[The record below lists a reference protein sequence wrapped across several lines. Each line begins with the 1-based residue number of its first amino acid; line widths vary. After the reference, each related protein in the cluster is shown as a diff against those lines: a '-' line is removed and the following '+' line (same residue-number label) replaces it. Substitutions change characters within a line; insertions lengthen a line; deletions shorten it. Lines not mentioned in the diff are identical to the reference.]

1 MMGCSGRS
9 HGDRDADTNTTQG
22 WHIHGHARVQVCKS
36 LTLIDKYYTHML
48 NTHTHTQIAVY
59 PSRVWFSA
67 WCIAATF
74 FPDTLLF
81 QFGLWSEG
89 GLVAARC
96 NLPWEKKTLIYCST
110 FLLLLWFLTVHFT
123 QPGSTL
129 IAQKKYFLKKQKIE
143 LPLWPWC
150 NFPWVIIVPD
160 LELFHRMKLWFFPGL
175 SFYTNS
181 INKQAA
187 SLPKNNL
194 MTHKQALQHLP
205 RTLTWDG
212 KFPREL

>member
-1 MMGCSGRS
+1 MCCTCSSDPSVTFLETGSFIIWQRATEDCWRHDVRRVKKKRNISMMGCRGCS

-22 WHIHGHARVQVCKS
+22 WHIHRHARVQVCKS

-48 NTHTHTQIAVY
+48 NTHKQIAVY

-67 WCIAATF
+67 WRIAATF
-74 FPDTLLF
+74 FPDTFLF

-129 IAQKKYFLKKQKIE
+129 IAQKKIFKKKS
-143 LPLWPWC
+143 
-150 NFPWVIIVPD
+150 
-160 LELFHRMKLWFFPGL
+160 RK
-175 SFYTNS
+175 
-181 INKQAA
+181 
-187 SLPKNNL
+187 
-194 MTHKQALQHLP
+194 
-205 RTLTWDG
+205 
-212 KFPREL
+212 